1 MKKLL
6 LTAVLATIVALGVTA
21 GADQEPVTVGEGEYG
36 CCCPWA
42 EFAGL
47 CPVDFMTFLGSVEDV
62 CFVLDEAGEVVG
74 YCVDDPDGAYPFR
87 GMTWPELAMFMSD
100 HYGIE
105 PTVGSVVDL
114 FCGIDRFH
122 APGAD

>member
-1 MKKLL
+1 MKRLM
-6 LTAVLATIVALGVTA
+6 LTAVLATIVAIGVTA
-21 GADQEPVTVGEGEYG
+21 GADQAPVTVGEGEFG

-42 EFAGL
+42 EYAGL
-47 CPVDFMTFLGSVEDV
+47 CPVDFMTFFSSIDDV

-74 YCVDDPDGAYPFR
+74 YCVDDPDGAYLFR
-87 GMTWPELAMFMSD
+87 GMTLPELAMFMSD
-100 HYGIE
+100 YYGIE
-105 PTVGSVVDL
+105 PTVGAMVDL